1 MFQKNF
7 EYRVMSSSARKP
19 SIKYLTLRI
28 EYSVGDKEC
37 DSTASRHYTKMK
49 NEKNISK
56 VSEPKL
62 MRICHLNPGM
72 VRGLW

>member
-1 MFQKNF
+1 MLGHVLQLFPEKAHPNVYF
-7 EYRVMSSSARKP
+7 IIYV
-19 SIKYLTLRI
+19 
-28 EYSVGDKEC
+28 YSVGDKEC
-37 DSTASRHYTKMK
+37 DSAANRHYIKIK
-49 NEKNISK
+49 NEKIISK